1 MTNSNT
7 TQALVV
13 FQYCKC
19 TILVQP
25 VLYNTIYTILDFRY
39 CNITILVFL
48 VSYSVTIL
56 VLLISRC
63 NCKDNSL
70 LYKIILYK
78 VASLHFWKKLI
89 FPWLSYWVIYFQY
102 GGNQIVDHTCCR
114 NYCTNGLKICYF
126 TKCFVNG
133 HISNNYEEC
142 RYW

>member
-39 CNITILVFL
+39 CSITILVFL
-48 VSYSVTIL
+48 VLYSVTIL
-56 VLLISRC
+56 VLPISRC
-63 NCKDNSL
+63 NCKDNAL

-78 VASLHFWKKLI
+78 VASLHFWKKLHFSMALI
-89 FPWLSYWVIYFQY
+89 LGDKFPIWRWSNRWSHLLSELLHKRAQNLVFHKMFCEWTY
-102 GGNQIVDHTCCR
+102 
-114 NYCTNGLKICYF
+114 
-126 TKCFVNG
+126 
-133 HISNNYEEC
+133 
-142 RYW
+142 

>member
-39 CNITILVFL
+39 CSITILVFL
-48 VSYSVTIL
+48 VLYSVTIL
-56 VLLISRC
+56 VLRYRDVTVKIMHC
-63 NCKDNSL
+63 YIK
-70 LYKIILYK
+70 LYCIKLQ
-78 VASLHFWKKLI
+78 ASIFEKNYI
-89 FPWLSYWVIYFQY
+89 FPWLSYWVINFQY

-114 NYCTNGLKICYF
+114 NYCTNGLKIWYF